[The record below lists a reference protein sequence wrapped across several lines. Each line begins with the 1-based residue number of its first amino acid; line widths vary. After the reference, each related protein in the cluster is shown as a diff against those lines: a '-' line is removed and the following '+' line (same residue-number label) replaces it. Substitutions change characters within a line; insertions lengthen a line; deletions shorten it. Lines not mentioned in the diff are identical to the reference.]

1 MVHASK
7 TTQLRFYFR
16 DLKIVPFTGIV
27 KQGGPW
33 QTTVVRAVGT
43 GWGDG
48 GLGCDRELLRGACPL
63 HNSLLSLVSLQ
74 WLPCPPGL
82 LFCAG
87 SQIRQGKKEQT

>member
-43 GWGDG
+43 GWAG
-48 GLGCDRELLRGACPL
+48 GVWGALGAWAPL
-63 HNSLLSLVSLQ
+63 SPSLSF
-74 WLPCPPGL
+74 PPAMYAL
-82 LFCAG
+82 
-87 SQIRQGKKEQT
+87 IEI